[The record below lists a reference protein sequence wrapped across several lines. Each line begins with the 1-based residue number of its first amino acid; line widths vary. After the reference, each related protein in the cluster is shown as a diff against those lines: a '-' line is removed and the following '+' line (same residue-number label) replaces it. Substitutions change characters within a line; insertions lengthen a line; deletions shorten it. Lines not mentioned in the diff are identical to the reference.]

1 MKINYLNDWAIELKD
16 INIAEADQ
24 STALEIA
31 RLILSNMVVVI
42 KDQKLTPEQ
51 EVNFCKHIGKVQY
64 ILDPTKPKE
73 GQRTEHLAVG
83 NHILLSLIHI

>member
-31 RLILSNMVVVI
+31 RLIQQNQICFGNKIMI
-42 KDQKLTPEQ
+42 KIQK
-51 EVNFCKHIGKVQY
+51 IADKV
-64 ILDPTKPKE
+64 KK
-73 GQRTEHLAVG
+73 
-83 NHILLSLIHI
+83 

>member
-64 ILDPTKPKE
+64 
-73 GQRTEHLAVG
+73 
-83 NHILLSLIHI
+83 LSLIHI